1 MRQSKFTLN
10 AFILIVII
18 FSAILFFFS
27 LVLVNLSDWG
37 AVNEVSQIEGTDFS
51 IIYSDKKPNGLY
63 QGNPNNAELRLKGDF
78 GHDWGLAIEG
88 DYLYTNE
95 YTSTNLGFMLCR
107 LVRID
112 LRTFEKETL
121 YSDTILRGR
130 CKSGELVCVKG
141 FIMPSNAPETN
152 SFFKLYGMASSDSP
166 ADNSEQEILF
176 LDAADASVKYSIKGR
191 PTDNKAFEV
200 MYLQKTLEEI
210 QK

>member
-18 FSAILFFFS
+18 FSAMLYFFA

-37 AVNEVSQIEGTDFS
+37 AVNEVNAIEGTDLS

-63 QGNPNNAELRLKGDF
+63 QGNPNDNNLKLKGNF
-78 GHDWGLAIEG
+78 GHDWGLVIEG

-112 LRTFEKETL
+112 LHTYEKETL
-121 YSDTILRGR
+121 YTDTILRGR

-141 FIMPSNAPETN
+141 FVMPSNSPGTN
-152 SFFKLYGMASSDSP
+152 SLFKLYGMTSSDLTT
-166 ADNSEQEILF
+166 DNSSQEILF
-176 LDAADASVKYSIKGR
+176 LDPADSSVVYSIKDR
-191 PTDNKAFEV
+191 PTDDKAFEI